1 MDPMHGDRLII
12 DHRHREAAANLASL
26 LEKRFSDRDAPLIVS
41 IGGESGSGKSELAEA
56 LADELR
62 ARGVSA
68 LVIQQDD
75 YFIHPPR
82 TNDRKRRE
90 EIGWV
95 GPQEVRLDLLDAN
108 LKALIDGAEAIVKP
122 LVFYDE
128 DRIGEERLSAEG
140 VRVVIIEGTYTSLLR
155 NVDVRVFVD
164 RTFRDTRSART
175 ERARETQDAFLDRV
189 LEIEHGIISRHR
201 DHADILIEADYSVKE
216 LVPKT

>member
-1 MDPMHGDRLII
+1 MRGDKLII
-12 DHRHREAAANLASL
+12 EPHHREAAANLASL
-26 LEKRFSDRDAPLIVS
+26 LERRLSDRDAPLIVS
-41 IGGESGSGKSELAEA
+41 IGGESGSGKSELAAA

-62 ARGVSA
+62 ARGVPA

-75 YFIHPPR
+75 YFVHPPK

-108 LKALIDGAEAIVKP
+108 LKTLIDGAEAIVKP

-140 VRVVIIEGTYTSLLR
+140 ARVVIVEGTYTSMLR
-155 NVDVRVFVD
+155 NVDVRVFID
-164 RTFRDTRSART
+164 RMFRDTGDART

-201 DHADILIEADYSVKE
+201 DHADILIGADYSVKE
-216 LVPKT
+216 LVRETE

>member
-1 MDPMHGDRLII
+1 MRGDKLFIEP
-12 DHRHREAAANLASL
+12 HHREAAASLASL
-26 LEKRFSDRDAPLIVS
+26 LRDRLSGRDAPLVVG
-41 IGGESGSGKSELAEA
+41 IGGESGSGKTEMAAA

-62 ARGVSA
+62 ARGVPA

-75 YFIHPPR
+75 YFIHPPQ

-90 EIGWV
+90 RIDWV

-108 LKALIDGAEAIVKP
+108 LKSLVDGAEAIVKP
-122 LVFYDE
+122 LVFYNE

-140 VRVVIIEGTYTSLLR
+140 VKVVIAEGTYASLLR
-155 NVDVRVFVD
+155 NVDVRVFID
-164 RTFRDTRSART
+164 RTFKDTQGART

-216 LVPKT
+216 LVHET

>member
-1 MDPMHGDRLII
+1 MRGDKLII
-12 DHRHREAAANLASL
+12 EPHHREAATNLASL
-26 LEKRFSDRDAPLIVS
+26 LERRLSDRGDAPLIVS
-41 IGGESGSGKSELAEA
+41 IGGESGSGKSELAAA

-62 ARGVSA
+62 ARDVPA

-75 YFIHPPR
+75 YFIHPPK
-82 TNDRKRRE
+82 TNERKRRE

-140 VRVVIIEGTYTSLLR
+140 ARVVVVEGTYTSLLR
-155 NVDVRVFVD
+155 NVDVRVFID
-164 RTFRDTRSART
+164 RTFRDSRGART

-201 DHADILIEADYSVKE
+201 DHADILIGADYSVKE
-216 LVPKT
+216 LVRKT

>member
-1 MDPMHGDRLII
+1 MRGDKLII
-12 DHRHREAAANLASL
+12 EPHHREAATNLASL
-26 LEKRFSDRDAPLIVS
+26 LERRLSDRGDAPLIVS
-41 IGGESGSGKSELAEA
+41 IGGESGSGKSELAAA

-62 ARGVSA
+62 ARDVPV

-75 YFIHPPR
+75 YFIHPPK
-82 TNDRKRRE
+82 TNERKRRE

-140 VRVVIIEGTYTSLLR
+140 ARVVVVEGTYTSLLR
-155 NVDVRVFVD
+155 NVDVRVFID
-164 RTFRDTRSART
+164 RTFRDSRGART

-201 DHADILIEADYSVKE
+201 DHADILIGADYSVKE
-216 LVPKT
+216 LARKT